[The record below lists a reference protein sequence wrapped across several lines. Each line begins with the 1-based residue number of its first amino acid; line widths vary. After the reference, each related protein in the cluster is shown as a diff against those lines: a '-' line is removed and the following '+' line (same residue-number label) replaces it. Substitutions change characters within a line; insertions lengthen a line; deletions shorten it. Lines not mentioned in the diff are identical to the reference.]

1 MVFNSMC
8 HALLHGETCDA
19 MQLINQFKSI
29 CAISIPP
36 PQTPLKVLID
46 ILNAVVYL

>member
-1 MVFNSMC
+1 MGK
-8 HALLHGETCDA
+8 HA